1 MMSNVFDQEKNVL
14 PKPNYEYIRT
24 IDRAKEVLDFLFTFN
39 VIEVD
44 TEGTGLDP
52 YTSKVSLIQFGVE
65 GKAFVFDIRKD
76 IGKSE
81 FDLSMFKDILTS
93 KTILKILQNAVYDM
107 KMIKVHA
114 DYYIE
119 NIYDTMLVEQLFN
132 LGKLRRGQ
140 ASLSALVYNYL
151 GLHMDKEPRN
161 TFKIYDQDFEPY
173 QLEYAATDVTVL
185 TTIRDMQLM
194 RIDEHKF
201 QDTAR
206 LEFEFTKPLCEMELN
221 GIMVDSAKWR
231 VIMGDVLLNKG
242 EAAEKV
248 HDFLATTEDQTTLF
262 GVSTINIDSP
272 AQLKKALIKYGLPL
286 EGTSV
291 GELKK
296 YEGVSVID
304 VLLDYRKAGKLIS
317 TYAEPLLE
325 KIHSITGRLH
335 TAFKQMV
342 STGRMSS
349 ARPNLQNIPGK
360 QQYRSCFIAKKGC
373 ILITADMSGAELR
386 ILGNMSEDAIFI
398 ESYANGIDLHTRA
411 ASEVYGIPYD
421 KVSHEM
427 RTASK
432 AIQFGL
438 CYGLSKFGLAKRLGI
453 TDKKAQ
459 VLINNY
465 FEAYQGVH
473 KFLEM
478 SAKAAVIKGYSR
490 SISGRKRFYTL
501 PAYSDPERKNAE
513 RAVGRQAKN
522 APIQGS
528 NADTIKQAM
537 IYCVER
543 LDKLDYYAK
552 LLLTVHDEIII
563 ETIEEKK
570 YEVAEIVS
578 QSIIDGFGKYFTKI
592 PMETD
597 ALIGPCWLKGKCEHK
612 EHDDAPECGGME
624 MEFIPDEKYGTK
636 LVCKKCGGNI

>member
-1 MMSNVFDQEKNVL
+1 MSSVFEQNRNML
-14 PKPNYEYIRT
+14 PKPKYEYINKLS
-24 IDRAKEVLDFLFTFN
+24 RAQEILEYLSTLN
-39 VIEVD
+39 MIEVD

-52 YTSKVSLIQFGVE
+52 YTSQVSLVQLGAE
-65 GKAFVFDIRKD
+65 GKAYVFDVRKD

-81 FDLSMFKDILTS
+81 VDLLTFKALFTD
-93 KTILKILQNAVYDM
+93 KNVLKLLQNAVYDM

-114 DYYIE
+114 DYYIN

-132 LGKLRRGQ
+132 LGKIKRGG
-140 ASLSALVYNYL
+140 ASLNALVLKYL

-161 TFKIYDQDFEPY
+161 TFKEYEQTFEPF

-185 TTIRDMQLM
+185 TPIRDMQIM
-194 RIDEHKF
+194 EIEKHKLR
-201 QDTAR
+201 DAAR

-221 GIMVDSAKWR
+221 GVKVDAEKWR
-231 VIMGDVLLNKG
+231 IIMKDVLLDKG
-242 EAAEKV
+242 EAGQKV
-248 HDFLATTEDQTTLF
+248 HDLLAETEDQTTLF
-262 GVSTINIDSP
+262 GVSTINIDSN

-286 EGTSV
+286 ENTSV

-296 YEGVSVID
+296 YKGLPVID
-304 VLLDYRKAGKLIS
+304 ALLDYRKADKLIS

-325 KIHSITGRLH
+325 KIHSETGRLH
-335 TAFKQMV
+335 TGFKQMV

-349 ARPNLQNIPGK
+349 SRPNLQNIPGK
-360 QQYRSCFIAKKGC
+360 QKYRSCFIAKEGC
-373 ILITADMSGAELR
+373 VLITADMSGAELR
-386 ILGNMSEDAIFI
+386 ILGNMSEDPIFI

-411 ASEVYGIPYD
+411 ASEVFNVPYD
-421 KVSHEM
+421 QVDKSM

-438 CYGLSKFGLAKRLGI
+438 CYGLSKFGLAQRLGI

-459 VLINNY
+459 KLIDNY
-465 FEAYQGVH
+465 FNAYQGVH

-490 SISGRKRFYTL
+490 SISGRKRFYNL
-501 PAYSDPERKNAE
+501 PAYSDPDRKRAE

-528 NADTIKQAM
+528 NADTIKQSM

-543 LDKLDYYAK
+543 LETLDYYAK
-552 LLLTVHDEIII
+552 LLLTVHDEIIV

-570 YEVAEIVS
+570 YEVADIVA
-578 QSIIDGFGKYFTKI
+578 QSLVDGFGKYFSKI

-597 ALIGPCWLKGKCEHK
+597 ALIGPCWLKGECENKSDGKNKCL
-612 EHDDAPECGGME
+612 GS
-624 MEFIPDEKYGTK
+624 EFIFVPDEKYKTK
-636 LVCKKCGGNI
+636 LICKKCGVDI